1 MIQKFEEF
9 HSINE
14 SKKDEISKLERIMD
28 QIADNANK
36 QYKSSDGKRRED
48 DLTKH
53 QEKYKKLT
61 GEYYDVKIDESL
73 EINEDDKVMIKISG
87 IAKGTDM
94 LKKELKMNNVQF
106 KTDGN
111 SVIVEDSP
119 KTNMAIKMVKERCGM
134 QSINSTKI
142 NESFETDN

>member
-9 HSINE
+9 LSINE

-53 QEKYKKLT
+53 QEEYKKLT

>member
-53 QEKYKKLT
+53 QEEYKKLT